1 MDMALRRGPRLK
13 VVKMKKRP
21 ELVLSVVNSAA
32 CLLKSYSHL
41 KKNGCSSSNS
51 LWNRIRAIDTKVIVD
66 SISPAENTVIVSVCK
81 VKWFFLIGV

>member
-1 MDMALRRGPRLK
+1 MCVNAFRAFECGMDMALRRGPRLK

-41 KKNGCSSSNS
+41 KKK
-51 LWNRIRAIDTKVIVD
+51 LVVLLRIHYGIE
-66 SISPAENTVIVSVCK
+66 SEQ
-81 VKWFFLIGV
+81 LIRK